1 LTPNPSSMQLTSKDA
16 KGRPT
21 KLVWI
26 ISLAASAMLLL
37 LPLTFKLDGKPHA
50 DWQQFLGRFHPLIVH
65 LPIGLILLVPVLE
78 LAGRS
83 RPALREAA
91 AFVLSLSLFACVAA
105 LVLGYLLS
113 YGSGTTGTGVTRHMW
128 GGIALTIGVLLC
140 LLVRPSWACGST
152 HRGLNHLYPSMLA
165 CLLLLLTWTAHQ
177 GGSITHGDNY
187 LFEFLPASLKRGPF
201 AGTSEAL
208 APGSFY
214 ALHIH
219 PVLDSNCV
227 SCHGDASVKGGLRMD
242 TYASLM
248 KGGQDGPVIFAGQP
262 DKSIL
267 LQRITLP
274 TDHKKFMP
282 AEGKPPLKPEQIA
295 WIRAWIQQG
304 ASPTVTSL
312 AGVVIREERKDP
324 PLQQVEDYSA
334 RMPEIVQAAQAAGV
348 TLTPVSSNL
357 RDGLILNTVNVASR
371 FGDAQLAQFTKFAP
385 YIVEVELGRTVVTN
399 ACFDTLARFTHLR
412 AIHLEGTTITGD
424 GLAKLAPLSQLIY
437 LNLSETKVTQASIAP
452 LSSMKNL
459 HHLYLYDT
467 PAQPISAAVAGEPA
481 ANKATK

>member
-1 LTPNPSSMQLTSKDA
+1 
-16 KGRPT
+16 
-21 KLVWI
+21 
-26 ISLAASAMLLL
+26 
-37 LPLTFKLDGKPHA
+37 
-50 DWQQFLGRFHPLIVH
+50 
-65 LPIGLILLVPVLE
+65 
-78 LAGRS
+78 
-83 RPALREAA
+83 
-91 AFVLSLSLFACVAA
+91 
-105 LVLGYLLS
+105 
-113 YGSGTTGTGVTRHMW
+113 
-128 GGIALTIGVLLC
+128 
-140 LLVRPSWACGST
+140 
-152 HRGLNHLYPSMLA
+152 
-165 CLLLLLTWTAHQ
+165 
-177 GGSITHGDNY
+177 
-187 LFEFLPASLKRGPF
+187 
-201 AGTSEAL
+201 
-208 APGSFY
+208 
-214 ALHIH
+214 
-219 PVLDSNCV
+219 
-227 SCHGDASVKGGLRMD
+227 
-242 TYASLM
+242 
-248 KGGQDGPVIFAGQP
+248 
-262 DKSIL
+262 
-267 LQRITLP
+267 
-274 TDHKKFMP
+274 MP